1 MSYTAQLFE
10 SLRRST
16 VGADVQ
22 HDVEPTLGR
31 SAIISQDTF
40 GVTSRLKSDFDTAAA
55 ETRGQVRYT
64 TAIIH
69 IYLLAKACFILK
81 HTFF

>member
-10 SLRRST
+10 SLRRSA

-31 SAIISQDTF
+31 SNVISHDTF
-40 GVTSRLKSDFDTAAA
+40 GVSSRLKADFDTAP

-64 TAIIH
+64 ATVH
-69 IYLLAKACFILK
+69 LFISK
-81 HTFF
+81 GMCYI